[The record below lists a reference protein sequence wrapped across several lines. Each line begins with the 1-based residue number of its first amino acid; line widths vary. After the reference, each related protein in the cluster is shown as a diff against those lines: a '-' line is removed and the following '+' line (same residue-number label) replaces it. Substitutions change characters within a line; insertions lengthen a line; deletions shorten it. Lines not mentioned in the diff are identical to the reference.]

1 MYFIDLINLWMQT
14 FKTYWRSVLSL
25 AKKKDIFF
33 NASAITFNLFI
44 CAIPFVLI
52 LISIIGYILSF
63 DKAFDEIVR
72 YGSELIPIFD
82 YEATDTDIIQGA
94 QTLESLLQPLVGART
109 VFGVTGLIILVIF
122 TLGLVHSFKH
132 VIFDVYDIEDRAH
145 PIMDLVYN
153 FLGFGVM
160 GSVFLFF
167 SLAISV
173 ISLFDFS
180 IIKIPYTTIEIELP
194 WMYDVLDFMLPIIF
208 TFFLIFVIY
217 RFVSERKI
225 SIRTAFIGAS
235 IYTLLFEL
243 AKWIVTIY
251 LGFAFSSYQY
261 FYQGYAVFIIIGIW
275 AFYTSLLFVL
285 SVILT
290 RAYEE
295 VYGTSVRSSDV
306 NPYAL
311 LD

>member
-1 MYFIDLINLWMQT
+1 MQT

-52 LISIIGYILSF
+52 LISIIGYTLSF

-94 QTLESLLQPLVGART
+94 QTLERLLQPLVGART

-122 TLGLVHSFKH
+122 TQGLVHSFKR

-145 PIMDLVYN
+145 PIMDVVYN

-167 SLAISV
+167 SLAISL

-194 WMYDVLDFMLPIIF
+194 WMYDVLDFVLPIVF

-295 VYGTSVRSSDV
+295 VYSTSVRSSDV